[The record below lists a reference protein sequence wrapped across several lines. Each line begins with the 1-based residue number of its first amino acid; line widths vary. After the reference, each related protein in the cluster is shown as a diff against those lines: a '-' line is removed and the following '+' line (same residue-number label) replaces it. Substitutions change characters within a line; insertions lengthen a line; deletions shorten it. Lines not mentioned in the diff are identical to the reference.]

1 MPDIVTVLTKILV
14 FLLKNNNYGDRSTEW
29 LSNWHKGTQLLNEFE
44 PLALEPTVL
53 ATVLCDEGK
62 IKTST
67 IMQPPS
73 GLIGLLELIPH
84 SVVPVSFFFSLLMAQ
99 INISA

>member
-1 MPDIVTVLTKILV
+1 MPDGVTVLTKVLI
-14 FLLKNNNYGDRSTEW
+14 FLLKNKNYGDRSTEW

-44 PLALEPTVL
+44 PLALEPTIL

-67 IMQPPS
+67 IIQPPS
-73 GLIGLLELIPH
+73 GLIGLLELILH
-84 SVVPVSFFFSLLMAQ
+84 SVVPVWFFFLLMAQ